1 MELLFLVLSVSFLV
15 FALAAL
21 VLGKL
26 FADKVV
32 MEKRLSGF
40 RQKFPQDEIKRR
52 VRETR
57 RRTPIRVSQML
68 REQLASAGVPMR
80 AEEYMSAWIIL
91 AVIPSVL
98 AALLGAR
105 FLICIL
111 LAAAGL
117 ALPPLYVKRS
127 RNKRIKAF
135 EGQLG
140 DAIVSMSN
148 CLKSGLTFQQGMTNV
163 ADQMPQPIS
172 GEFARTIREM
182 QLGNTA
188 EAALDNLTRRMP
200 SQDLKLLITAI
211 LISQQVGGSL
221 SEVMDSISQTIL
233 DRIKVK
239 NDVHML
245 TSQGRMTGVVI
256 GGLPIM
262 IGLIL
267 SVINP
272 DYMNV
277 FLTTHT
283 GRVMLIVAA
292 CMELVGFIVIH
303 KMITIKY

>member
-182 QLGNTA
+182 QLGNTT

>member
-91 AVIPSVL
+91 AVIPSAL

-182 QLGNTA
+182 QLGNTT